1 MSEEKTKH
9 ARDHSGARVITETG
23 AVHDYQPRS
32 ERSVLKNGTL
42 ATDLIQTSIPRW
54 KVWLGHVADV
64 GKYILAGLILIT
76 QIGEPHA
83 ERWVGNVI
91 DKRSAALIERLTAQ
105 ERALAAVSESLR
117 QHIDDANAMRG
128 DYAKREEI
136 ERWRAELQGQIFLL
150 RQQTERIR

>member
-1 MSEEKTKH
+1 MSDEKDTRTKH

-54 KVWLGHVADV
+54 KVWLGHVFDI
-64 GKYILAGLILIT
+64 GKYIVAGLIVIT

-105 ERALAAVSESLR
+105 ERSIAALQESLR
-117 QHIDDANAMRG
+117 AHLAESETYPRRD
-128 DYAKREEI
+128 EL
-136 ERWRAELQGQIFLL
+136 ERVRAELQSQIFLL
-150 RQQTERIR
+150 KQQTERIR